1 MFWLNL
7 ETSFVVTVQTGSVT
21 GAGTDANVYL
31 TLNGDK
37 NKITRRQLE
46 KPESGKNPF
55 ENGNKDVF
63 KFDEIDIGKVK
74 LLSSFY

>member
-1 MFWLNL
+1 MENFVIESNFSSLNL

-37 NKITRRQLE
+37 NKITRRQLQ
-46 KPESGKNPF
+46 KPESGK
-55 ENGNKDVF
+55 KS
-63 KFDEIDIGKVK
+63 I
-74 LLSSFY
+74 